1 MKRLVIA
8 VTMTALMTLGFA
20 LQAFSASDIAL
31 TAYSSGFAL
40 VKDTRSVVLKSGVG
54 TIDIQDV
61 AATVDPTSVLFK
73 TLSGPGSVSILE
85 QNYQFDLINP
95 ENILKKSTGVKLTFT
110 RFDSTGKP
118 HTDSGVLISDGS
130 SMVVKGDDGNVTLNP
145 QGQISL
151 AKMPAG
157 LRSKPTLNW
166 LLDATKA
173 GTYKSQLSYIAN
185 GVSWKADYVVL
196 VNKSDTLLDL
206 TGWVTLTNN
215 CGTTFD
221 NAKLM
226 LIAGDV
232 RRVTPAPAGRPRMTD
247 SSSRVKIT
255 STFEEKSFF
264 EYHMYTMGRRTTI
277 ANNETKQLSLLS
289 ASGAS
294 VQKEMIFDGRGDWFR
309 SWWYPGRSGDPG
321 SGYNTKS
328 GKVSVVLVF
337 KNTKANHMGM
347 PLPKGTIRVY
357 KEDDTGSRQFIGE
370 DAIDHTP
377 KDENIR
383 LHVGEA
389 FDVVGEYKKT
399 NYERISPNVVEESFE
414 VTIKNHKDSPV
425 KVKVVDHVWSDWKVV
440 KSNSD
445 YIKKDASTI
454 EFPITV
460 PANGKKVVTYTIRT
474 KW

>member
-1 MKRLVIA
+1 
-8 VTMTALMTLGFA
+8 
-20 LQAFSASDIAL
+20 
-31 TAYSSGFAL
+31 
-40 VKDTRSVVLKSGVG
+40 
-54 TIDIQDV
+54 
-61 AATVDPTSVLFK
+61 
-73 TLSGPGSVSILE
+73 
-85 QNYQFDLINP
+85 
-95 ENILKKSTGVKLTFT
+95 
-110 RFDSTGKP
+110 
-118 HTDSGVLISDGS
+118 
-130 SMVVKGDDGNVTLNP
+130 
-145 QGQISL
+145 
-151 AKMPAG
+151 
-157 LRSKPTLNW
+157 
-166 LLDATKA
+166 
-173 GTYKSQLSYIAN
+173 LSYIAN

-232 RRVTPAPAGRPRMTD
+232 RRVTPPMAAPSGRANTYAKA
-247 SSSRVKIT
+247 SRAPV
-255 STFEEKSFF
+255 FEEKSFF

-321 SGYNTKS
+321 SGYDTKS

-337 KNTKANHMGM
+337 KNTKTNHMGM

-399 NYERISPNVVEESFE
+399 DYKRISTNIVEESFE

-425 KVKVVDHVWSDWKVV
+425 KVRVVDHVWSDWKVV

-445 YIKKDASTI
+445 YTKKDASTI
-454 EFPITV
+454 EFPISV
-460 PANGKKVVTYTIRT
+460 PANGKKVVTYIIRT

>member
-1 MKRLVIA
+1 MKRMITA
-8 VTMTALMTLGFA
+8 VTITALMILVFA
-20 LQAFSASDIAL
+20 LHASSQSDIAL
-31 TAYSSGFAL
+31 TAYNSGFAL
-40 VKDTRSVVLKSGVG
+40 VKDTRSVVLKSGIG
-54 TIDIQDV
+54 AIDIQDV

-118 HTDSGVLISDGS
+118 HTDSGILITDGN

-185 GVSWKADYVVL
+185 GISWKADYVVL

-221 NAKLM
+221 HARLM

-232 RRVTPAPAGRPRMTD
+232 RRIAPAMAAPSGRFDTYAKT
-247 SSSRVKIT
+247 SRAPA
-255 STFEEKSFF
+255 FEEKTFF

-289 ASGAS
+289 ASGAA
-294 VQKEMIFDGRGDWFR
+294 VDKEMIFDGRGDWFR

-321 SGYNTKS
+321 SGYDTKS

-370 DAIDHTP
+370 DSIDHTP

-399 NYERISPNVVEESFE
+399 DYKRISTNVVEESFE

-425 KVKVVDHVWSDWKVV
+425 KVKVVDHVWSDWKVE

-445 YIKKDASTI
+445 YTKKDASTI

-460 PANGKKVVTYTIRT
+460 PANDKKVVTYTIRT

>member
-1 MKRLVIA
+1 MAAPSGRANTYAK
-8 VTMTALMTLGFA
+8 
-20 LQAFSASDIAL
+20 AS
-31 TAYSSGFAL
+31 
-40 VKDTRSVVLKSGVG
+40 R
-54 TIDIQDV
+54 
-61 AATVDPTSVLFK
+61 
-73 TLSGPGSVSILE
+73 
-85 QNYQFDLINP
+85 
-95 ENILKKSTGVKLTFT
+95 
-110 RFDSTGKP
+110 
-118 HTDSGVLISDGS
+118 
-130 SMVVKGDDGNVTLNP
+130 
-145 QGQISL
+145 
-151 AKMPAG
+151 
-157 LRSKPTLNW
+157 
-166 LLDATKA
+166 
-173 GTYKSQLSYIAN
+173 
-185 GVSWKADYVVL
+185 
-196 VNKSDTLLDL
+196 
-206 TGWVTLTNN
+206 
-215 CGTTFD
+215 
-221 NAKLM
+221 
-226 LIAGDV
+226 
-232 RRVTPAPAGRPRMTD
+232 AP
-247 SSSRVKIT
+247 V
-255 STFEEKSFF
+255 FEEKSFF

-321 SGYNTKS
+321 SGYDTKS

-337 KNTKANHMGM
+337 KNTKTNHMGM

-399 NYERISPNVVEESFE
+399 DYKRISTNIVEESFE

-425 KVKVVDHVWSDWKVV
+425 KVRVVDHVWSDWKVV

-445 YIKKDASTI
+445 YTKKDASTI
-454 EFPITV
+454 EFPISV
-460 PANGKKVVTYTIRT
+460 PANGKKVVTYIIRT

>member
-1 MKRLVIA
+1 MRKLTISVI
-8 VTMTALMTLGFA
+8 MTAVMAVCFA
-20 LQAFSASDIAL
+20 MQNSYAGDLAI

-40 VKDTRSVVLKSGVG
+40 VKDTRAISLKSGIG
-54 TIDIQDV
+54 KIDIQDV
-61 AATVDPTSVLFK
+61 ASTIDPTSVLFK
-73 TLSGPGSVSILE
+73 TLSGPGFVSILE

-110 RFDSTGKP
+110 RFDSSGKP
-118 HTDSGVLISDGS
+118 HTESGTLVSDGH

-145 QGQISL
+145 LGQISL

-166 LLDATKA
+166 LLDTTKD
-173 GTYKSQLSYIAN
+173 GIYKSQLSYIAN

-196 VNKSDTLLDL
+196 VNESDTLLDL

-215 CGTTFD
+215 CGTTFK

-232 RRVTPAPAGRPRMTD
+232 RRVTPQPPTKPRASYSKSAGQTP
-247 SSSRVKIT
+247 
-255 STFEEKSFF
+255 TFAEKSFF

-289 ASGAS
+289 AAGAK
-294 VQKEMIFDGRGDWFR
+294 VEKEMIFDGRGQWFR
-309 SWWYPGRSGDPG
+309 SWWYPGRNGDPG
-321 SGYNTKS
+321 SGYSTQN

-337 KNTKANHMGM
+337 KNAKTNHMGM

-370 DAIDHTP
+370 DSIDHTP

-383 LHVGEA
+383 LHIGEA
-389 FDVVGEYKKT
+389 FDVIAEYKKT
-399 NYERISPNVVEESFE
+399 DYKKISFNVVEESFE
-414 VTIKNHKDSPV
+414 VTINNHKDTPV
-425 KVKVVDHVWSDWKVV
+425 KVKVVDHIWSDWKVI
-440 KSNSD
+440 KSNTD
-445 YIKKDASTI
+445 CTKKDASTI
-454 EFPITV
+454 EFPIGV
-460 PANGKKVVTYTIRT
+460 PANSKKIVTYTIRT